1 MEFTAQFAPFA
12 QPIYSP
18 EGLKACEAIVCDIP
32 MMQSLDEVN
41 LVGNKFI
48 LGEIAGDF
56 GALRKPPPLGFF
68 SAT

>member
-32 MMQSLDEVN
+32 MMQSLDE
-41 LVGNKFI
+41 LKFYKT
-48 LGEIAGDF
+48 GRDD
-56 GALRKPPPLGFF
+56 
-68 SAT
+68 S